1 MIDEGLRL
9 VFRTMQNFEVSCLL
23 MGGQACVLY
32 GAAEFSKDVD
42 FAILAEPDNLDRV
55 DQAVR
60 SLNAEVI
67 AIPPFEAR
75 FLDEGLAIHFRCHAP
90 HVDGLR
96 IDVMTKMRGVASF
109 PQLWERR
116 NEIGNGADR
125 IVNLLHIE
133 DLVTSKKTQ
142 RDKDWPMI
150 QRLMEVNYLAGVAT
164 PSPEG
169 IAFWFRELRSS
180 EFLIDAAGR
189 FPGEANAATENR
201 SLIVRAIESDR
212 AALERELNEEM
223 LAEKEL
229 DRIHWEPLKARLSEL
244 RRSRNRS

>member
-9 VFRTMQNFEVSCLL
+9 VFRTMRDFEVSCLL

-42 FAILAEPDNLDRV
+42 FAILAAQENLHRV
-55 DQAVR
+55 DQAMK

-67 AIPPFEAR
+67 AAPPFEAR
-75 FLDEGLAIHFRCHAP
+75 FLDEGLAVHFRCHAR
-90 HVDGLR
+90 HVEGLR

-109 PQLWERR
+109 PQLWKRR
-116 NEIGNGADR
+116 NEIGNGVDL
-125 IVNLLHIE
+125 IVSLLHIE

-150 QRLMEVNYLAGVAT
+150 QRLMEVNYLAGVES
-164 PSPEG
+164 PSAAG
-169 IAFWFRELRSS
+169 IEFWFRELRTS
-180 EFLIDAAGR
+180 EFLIDAAVR

-201 SLIVRAIESDR
+201 SLIARAIEGDR

-223 LAEKEL
+223 LAEKER
-229 DRIHWEPLKARLSEL
+229 DRIHWEPLKSRLSEL
-244 RRSRNRS
+244 RRNRSKS